1 MYLPDELWNK
11 IYMYTVVVDKHRSK
25 LLLDI
30 RKAYMIKQIERQYRN
45 DWIVDNDVS
54 EWLYNDIMLWL
65 NEEKASLFMIT
76 NKLKEFC
83 SRNFYLIIEDN
94 DDIDAMEIFLLN
106 LPYMSIFASK
116 SKGDVINSKKLWD
129 YMVYHLKEDETYEFH
144 KWVNKLRLFQENEGL
159 YE

>member
-11 IYMYTVVVDKHRSK
+11 IYMYTVVVDKHRSQ
-25 LLLDI
+25 LLSDI

-116 SKGDVINSKKLWD
+116 SKRDVINSKKLWD

>member
-1 MYLPDELWNK
+1 MVIKILDLINRDIQMYLPDELWNK

-116 SKGDVINSKKLWD
+116 SKRDVINSKKLWD
-129 YMVYHLKEDETYEFH
+129 YMVYHLKEDETY
-144 KWVNKLRLFQENEGL
+144 
-159 YE
+159 

>member
-94 DDIDAMEIFLLN
+94 DDIDAMENFLLN

-116 SKGDVINSKKLWD
+116 SKRDVINSKKLWD
-129 YMVYHLKEDETYEFH
+129 YMVYHLKEVDTYEFH

>member
-1 MYLPDELWNK
+1 
-11 IYMYTVVVDKHRSK
+11 
-25 LLLDI
+25 
-30 RKAYMIKQIERQYRN
+30 
-45 DWIVDNDVS
+45 
-54 EWLYNDIMLWL
+54 MLWL

-83 SRNFYLIIEDN
+83 KRNFYLIIEDN
-94 DDIDAMEIFLLN
+94 DDIDAMELFLLN
-106 LPYMSIFASK
+106 IPYMSIFVNK
-116 SKGDVINSKKLWD
+116 NKRDVINSKRLWD